1 MAPLTENAHPLV
13 RRARPAVRMNPKPSE
28 KPVSWEALR
37 SFFYAQLRA
46 NAKVFGIAALL
57 CSLWLFMSFTVPG
70 SFLLSNNI
78 ENLLRRTALFGIL
91 GIGVAFVIITA
102 GIDLSI
108 GSVVCLAGC
117 LLALFLAVDYEPF
130 DVQSVIEVRS
140 TEKAVVIAGR
150 VQGFEVGDQVR
161 YFGGRRA
168 RNFMARVTSVASIR
182 VGQPG
187 ESQVDA
193 TEIRFDVAPSND
205 DTYGKLAK
213 FYEITEFRH
222 ETQVG
227 PSTAPATIT
236 IAGDHSR
243 LEFRDQ
249 VTLVHPKSGLKQL
262 PVVKVEVRKT
272 ATVVTLKS
280 GLGSKFSGEWVA
292 IPIERRQRMPVAVGV
307 GLVLLIGLGLGC
319 LHGLLVTKLGLQP
332 FVVTLCGLLVY
343 RGVSRRLVNDQVQ
356 GFGNEY
362 NESLSVLAQGKWEW
376 SADGFG
382 VPYPFFILMLLA
394 LCAAVFLNRTVWG
407 RYMQALGRNV
417 EATRYSGINTDRMT
431 VLAYMVCTGLAA
443 IGGMLFALDSNSVSP
458 SSFGSFFELH
468 AIAAAVLGGCSLRGG
483 AGGILGVVIGTAVMQ
498 TLNNMIVLEGISDT
512 LEDAV
517 IGLVLLLG
525 VVADVLL
532 KRMIAKRRARAEARR
547 AWGE

>member
-1 MAPLTENAHPLV
+1 
-13 RRARPAVRMNPKPSE
+13 MNPKSPNTTTLLSS
-28 KPVSWEALR
+28 VRTFCSL
-37 SFFYAQLRA
+37 QLQG

-57 CSLWLFMSFTVPG
+57 LSLWLFMSLTVPG

-91 GIGVAFVIITA
+91 GIGVAFVIITS

-108 GSVVCLAGC
+108 GSIVCLAGC

-130 DVQSVIEVRS
+130 DVQAVVDVRA
-140 TEKAVVIAGR
+140 TEQSVVIAGR
-150 VQGFEVGDQVR
+150 VDSFKAGDQVR

-168 RNFMARVTSVASIR
+168 RNLMATVTEVEPISFR
-182 VGQPG
+182 D
-187 ESQVDA
+187 ESGSNIDA
-193 TEIRFDVAPSND
+193 TEIRLDQAPSNN

-213 FYEITEFRH
+213 FYAITAFQRANKTGEV
-222 ETQVG
+222 E
-227 PSTAPATIT
+227 SLATIT
-236 IAGDHSR
+236 LAGDHSQ
-243 LEFRDQ
+243 LAFRDQ
-249 VTLVHPKSGLKQL
+249 VTLVHPKSGLKQIS
-262 PVVKVEVRKT
+262 VQEISINRDE
-272 ATVVTLKS
+272 TVITLKTE
-280 GLGSKFSGEWVA
+280 LGSKFTADWVA
-292 IPIERRQRMPVAVGV
+292 IPIERRQRMPIAAGV
-307 GLVLLIGLGLGC
+307 TLVLVIGLGLGC

-343 RGVSRRLVNDQVQ
+343 RGISRRLVNDQVQ

-362 NESLSVLAQGKWEW
+362 NESLSALAQGKWEW
-376 SADGFG
+376 AEGGFG
-382 VPYPFFILMLLA
+382 VPYPFFILIFLGF
-394 LCAAVFLNRTVWG
+394 CAAVFLNRTVWG

-417 EATRYSGINTDRMT
+417 EATRYSGVNTDRMT
-431 VLAYMVCTGLAA
+431 VLAYMACTGLAT

-483 AGGILGVVIGTAVMQ
+483 EGGILGVLIGTAVMQ

-525 VVADVLL
+525 VIADVLF
-532 KRMIAKRRARAEARR
+532 KRMVARRRARAEARR
-547 AWGE
+547 AAS